1 VDDLKIPATSGKKL
15 IKALTK
21 LGFVATRQRG
31 SHVRLENRDGGDIV
45 KITVP
50 LHKELRKGTLKR
62 IIKDSNL
69 RLEDII
75 RYLLIIE

>member
-1 VDDLKIPATSGKKL
+1 LKIPATSGKKL
-15 IKALTK
+15 IKALNK

-50 LHKELRKGTLKR
+50 LHKELRRGTLKR